1 MVSLPELRVV
11 VSSTAAVGSWVC
23 QGPPSPSY
31 LPPWSLQGAAPLALR
46 GAGPEE
52 SHSSLWSPTPEK
64 SMAQPLS
71 PDSHRRRVSHRVSR

>member
-11 VSSTAAVGSWVC
+11 ISSTAAVGSWVC

-46 GAGPEE
+46 GQGLRRAIPVCGPQLQRGAW
-52 SHSSLWSPTPEK
+52 HSPSALTPTGGE
-64 SMAQPLS
+64 
-71 PDSHRRRVSHRVSR
+71 